1 MSLIRF
7 GGGVVENK
15 SFGLCYNVIVEKPNV
30 VSVIIGIIS
39 SGRGG
44 KGRSGATIE
53 KASILSAHDRS
64 KIWIESSVRK
74 RKREEG
80 WRQRW

>member
-1 MSLIRF
+1 LIRF
-7 GGGVVENK
+7 GGGAVENK

-53 KASILSAHDRS
+53 KASILRAHDRS
-64 KIWIESSVRK
+64 KIWIESSVSK

-80 WRQRW
+80 WWQRW